1 MRSFSAG
8 LVHTASFDFYC
19 YSLTFWAVMKCG
31 IPMCL
36 YPCLDEGFCM
46 DSSTEGARR
55 HGRIDSFTD
64 EPTVQW
70 CRWAGETWR
79 TLTPGRRSDVQ
90 EKSPTFMEN
99 SRIITVLGMNTM
111 QHDIYICSTC
121 LHRINKY
128 IYIYAV
134 YIYTFLS
141 HFCTH
146 IICFIQTN
154 HGFMFFQNDLT

>member
-1 MRSFSAG
+1 
-8 LVHTASFDFYC
+8 
-19 YSLTFWAVMKCG
+19 
-31 IPMCL
+31 
-36 YPCLDEGFCM
+36 M

-111 QHDIYICSTC
+111 QHDICFTSSEFRTNKQEVFIFQQLC
-121 LHRINKY
+121 LLKGQALLNGR
-128 IYIYAV
+128 A
-134 YIYTFLS
+134 L
-141 HFCTH
+141 
-146 IICFIQTN
+146 
-154 HGFMFFQNDLT
+154 L